1 MKNLSLFIAIDFD
14 GTCVTHDYPQVGRD
28 IGAVSILKRLV
39 DSGHKLILWTM
50 RSEETLNDA
59 VKWFESHDIPLYGVQ
74 RNPTQYW
81 TKSPKAYAHLYIDDA
96 ALGCPLKYSPEIS
109 EREFVD
115 WEQVEKILIEKN
127 LI

>member
-1 MKNLSLFIAIDFD
+1 MSNSSLFIAIDFD
-14 GTCVTHDYPQVGRD
+14 GTCLTHDYPRMGQD
-28 IGAVSILKRLV
+28 IGAIPVLKRLV

-50 RSEETLNDA
+50 RSDETLNDA
-59 VKWFESHDIPLYGVQ
+59 VKWFETNNIPLYGVQ

-115 WEQVEKILIEKN
+115 WGEVEKWLENKKVI
-127 LI
+127 